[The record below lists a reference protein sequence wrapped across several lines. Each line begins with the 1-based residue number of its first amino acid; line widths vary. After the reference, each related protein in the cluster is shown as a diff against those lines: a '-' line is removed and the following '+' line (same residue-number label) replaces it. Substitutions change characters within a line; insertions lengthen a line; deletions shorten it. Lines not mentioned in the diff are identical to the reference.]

1 MGFFATLFYAAIEPN
16 RVVPLKIGT
25 VNMPE
30 RATVSVFVYI
40 LSFVISIMLLTL
52 MVSLCGIDFKTSM
65 AAVMACI
72 TNVGVGS
79 V

>member
-1 MGFFATLFYAAIEPN
+1 
-16 RVVPLKIGT
+16 
-25 VNMPE
+25 
-30 RATVSVFVYI
+30 
-40 LSFVISIMLLTL
+40 MLLTL

-79 V
+79 VDVIGPKGNYAFFSDSIKYILCFTMLLGRLEVITLFVVFSRSFWRS